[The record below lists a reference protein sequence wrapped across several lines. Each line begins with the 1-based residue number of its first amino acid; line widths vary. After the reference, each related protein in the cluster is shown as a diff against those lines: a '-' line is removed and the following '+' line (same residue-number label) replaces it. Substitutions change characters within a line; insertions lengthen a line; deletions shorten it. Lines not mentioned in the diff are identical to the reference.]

1 MGVGIVQGLN
11 FFGCHTLFLFSL
23 THLSYPP
30 NIMIEQILSSSKRYL
45 HCFGIS
51 ICLRLEADS
60 AHESFA
66 EFKEFFNDFASTS
79 DHIAVEVVETPGT
92 LRMVLVKDGKDT
104 GVIFRCIPG
113 GHEIHLS
120 PPRSVQR

>member
-1 MGVGIVQGLN
+1 
-11 FFGCHTLFLFSL
+11 
-23 THLSYPP
+23 
-30 NIMIEQILSSSKRYL
+30 MIEQNLIQQVK
-45 HCFGIS
+45 GIYTALES
-51 ICLRLEADS
+51 QYVLRLEADP

-113 GHEIHLS
+113 GHEFTSLLLAVYNADGKCHGFA
-120 PPRSVQR
+120 PRQLHPRNCGWRTLPG